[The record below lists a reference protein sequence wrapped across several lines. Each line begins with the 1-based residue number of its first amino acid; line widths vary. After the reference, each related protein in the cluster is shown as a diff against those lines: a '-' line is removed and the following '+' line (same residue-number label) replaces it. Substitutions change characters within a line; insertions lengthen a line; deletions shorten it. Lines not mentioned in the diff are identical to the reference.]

1 MRSMG
6 EIFSVYYILLVI
18 FGNIIMLN
26 LFLAILLGNFD
37 KARNFGQ
44 KKKVFEAFYEI
55 MGEIDEF
62 GNKKY
67 NLNQSLDIILG
78 DMSYYVKTKVL
89 KWNQEMVDKLYEKG
103 ETDIG

>member
-1 MRSMG
+1 MRSSG
-6 EIFSVYYILLVI
+6 EVFAVYYILLVI

-55 MGEIDEF
+55 MGEVDEC

-89 KWNQEMVDKLYEKG
+89 KWNQK
-103 ETDIG
+103 